1 MNIKNIYRFMLLAV
15 MCMTAV
21 ACYIE
26 KPFPDD
32 EEEQIGEQLPAWQK
46 GYMDIH
52 HISTGRGDCTFMILP
67 DGTTMMVDAGDL
79 GSGSYEQEIM
89 ARIPYTSRTPGEWIV
104 RYVEMF
110 LKDASLD
117 SKHLDYLLV
126 THFHSDHI

>member
-1 MNIKNIYRFMLLAV
+1 MAMAV
-15 MCMTAV
+15 ISVV
-21 ACYIE
+21 AASCYIE

-32 EEEQIGEQLPAWQK
+32 EEEQAGEQLAAWQQ

-79 GSGSYEQEIM
+79 GSGLYEQEIM

-104 RYVEMF
+104 RYVEKF
-110 LKDASLD
+110 LKDAGLD
-117 SKHLDYLLV
+117 SKHLDYLW
-126 THFHSDHI
+126 